1 METNT
6 INNNNITLP
15 TEEGF
20 FGNYG
25 GQFLPEGLKAE
36 FKKITECFNKLKDDV
51 IFNKELNENAVCK
64 YFLHT
69 AEDGK
74 NYNTKYYNLD
84 VIIAFC
90 KKLI

>member
-51 IFNKELNENAVCK
+51 IFNKELND
-64 YFLHT
+64 L
-69 AEDGK
+69 
-74 NYNTKYYNLD
+74 L
-84 VIIAFC
+84 
-90 KKLI
+90 